1 VLLLPTR
8 KIAMSVAEALEYVQC
23 AEKCVVLAKYRS
35 SPHERDALLDL
46 AEAFVELA
54 DEAEL
59 RFRA

>member
-1 VLLLPTR
+1 
-8 KIAMSVAEALEYVQC
+8 MSVAEALKYVQC

>member
-1 VLLLPTR
+1 
-8 KIAMSVAEALEYVQC
+8 MSVAEALKYVQC

-54 DEAEL
+54 DEAE
-59 RFRA
+59 RWGIQFFFMNCA